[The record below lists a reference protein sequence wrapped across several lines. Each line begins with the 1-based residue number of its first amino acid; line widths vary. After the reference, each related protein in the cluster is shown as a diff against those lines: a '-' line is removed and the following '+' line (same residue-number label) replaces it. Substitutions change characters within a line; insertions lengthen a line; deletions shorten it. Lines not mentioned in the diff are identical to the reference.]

1 MHHIPQDRYTRHEVT
16 AFRAGSPSGRTLCE
30 ARYGLCGNPSPRR
43 NVCKVF
49 IRFGL
54 GLDLGF
60 CGLGKVLILLGFD
73 VGDVGKVF
81 ISNK

>member
-1 MHHIPQDRYTRHEVT
+1 MRSTIRSLRVRSERVEGVVGFD
-16 AFRAGSPSGRTLCE
+16 
-30 ARYGLCGNPSPRR
+30 PSPRR

-49 IRFGL
+49 IRVEL
-54 GLDLGF
+54 GLDFGF
-60 CGLGKVLILLGFD
+60 WVIGKVLILLGFA